1 MKLWQLAPLALVGC
15 TGNGEL
21 GGTLAC
27 DPDGEE
33 ERTASCIEELSLGP
47 GAGFG
52 ALDFP
57 NVIFGEP
64 RGGGVSKGSTD
75 VLSLGRGGVVT
86 VGFDG
91 GVISNGPGPDF
102 LVFEN
107 PFAIGGDITHP
118 FKELGEVSV
127 SEDGE
132 NWVTFVCTQ
141 DTYPFTGCAGW
152 NPVLAGSDPTID
164 SFNPDEA
171 GGDPFDL
178 ADVGLESARFVRI
191 RDISNAGDAGTAGF
205 DLDAVAIIN
214 IAPPSRTE

>member
-1 MKLWQLAPLALVGC
+1 MRLWQLLPLALVGC
-15 TGNGEL
+15 TGSGEL

-27 DPDGEE
+27 DPEGEP

-52 ALDFP
+52 ALEMP
-57 NVIFGEP
+57 RVIFGEP
-64 RGGGVSKGSTD
+64 QGGGVSKGSTD
-75 VLSLGRGGVVT
+75 VLSLGRGGVIA

-91 GVISNGPGPDF
+91 GVISNGPGADF

-107 PFAIGGDITHP
+107 PFAIGGDTTHP

-127 SEDGE
+127 SDDGE
-132 NWVTFVCTQ
+132 TWFTFVCTQ
-141 DTYPFTGCAGW
+141 EAYPFTGCAGW

-164 SFNPDEA
+164 PYNPAEA
-171 GGDPFDL
+171 GGDAFDL

-205 DLDAVAIIN
+205 DLDAVAIVHMV
-214 IAPPSRTE
+214 PSSPTE